1 MAMKKICVT
10 MMITLAALGCLA
22 QGTVI
27 FSNTSASQVRCCDPE
42 TSIQIAAPAG
52 AYTVGLWWAPAGT
65 FDYSRFEFV
74 AGSAT
79 IIGPT
84 AGHFIGGMKTI
95 NGIAPGSAVAVQV
108 RAWETAAGS
117 YDAAI
122 GSGRWQ
128 FGMSQ
133 VFTVT
138 TGNPTST
145 PPVIPR
151 SLDVQGFTGVYV
163 GPLACP
169 EPSTV
174 ALGIL
179 GLAACLAF
187 KRRSRE

>member
-10 MMITLAALGCLA
+10 MMITLATLGCFA
-22 QGTVI
+22 QGTI
-27 FSNTSASQVRCCDPE
+27 NFSNTSASQVRCYDLE
-42 TSIQIAAPAG
+42 TRILNAAPAG

-65 FDYSRFEFV
+65 FDYSQFEFV

-84 AGHFIGGMKTI
+84 DGRFNGGTKTV
-95 NGIAPGSAVAVQV
+95 NGIPPGAAVSVQV

-122 GSGRWQ
+122 GSGRW

-133 VFTVT
+133 VFTVDTGDPT
-138 TGNPTST
+138 TV
-145 PPVIPR
+145 PPGTEG
-151 SLDVQGFTGVYV
+151 SLDVPEFIGVFIT
-163 GPLACP
+163 CP

-174 ALGIL
+174 VLGIL